1 MAKSDI
7 YSKVL
12 AYMCENY
19 NYDLYATNLN
29 TKAISHIQHT
39 FASVPVSASENR
51 IEATKIALQDFL
63 MQFFKKFLS
72 TKMRRD

>member
-19 NYDLYATNLN
+19 NYDLYATDLN

-39 FASVPVSASENR
+39 FASVPDRQIHALKQELIAFRSEVEN
-51 IEATKIALQDFL
+51 T
-63 MQFFKKFLS
+63 FFKQL
-72 TKMRRD
+72 TLYV